1 MWRLFSVFR
10 AGMPCGQLLVRH
22 SSVVMPVV
30 LLKKRRKQ
38 RTDPKLRTEAI
49 SPSVL
54 CECMSMS
61 RAMSRRII
69 SVYLPTLSPVSFL
82 MMSFR

>member
-1 MWRLFSVFR
+1 MWRLLRVLI
-10 AGMPCGQLLVRH
+10 ADNTCGQLLVRL
-22 SSVVMPVV
+22 SSVVIHVV

-49 SPSVL
+49 STSVL

-69 SVYLPTLSPVSFL
+69 SVYLPTLSTVSYL
-82 MMSFR
+82 MKSFR